1 MPHWSDK
8 YIGRPY
14 IPQDYD
20 CSALAQDIALH
31 EFGLQAQLPA
41 DHGRTSLG
49 HQRQFLRY
57 KDRVADRLAADEVRE
72 GDLVLMIT
80 NGRMNHVGVYYVD
93 AEGLAW
99 VVHNASQVGS
109 VVRTKL
115 RCLADLGYGIEGFYR
130 WKSLASLPA

>member
-1 MPHWSDK
+1 MTHWSDK

-14 IPQDYD
+14 ISQDYD
-20 CSALAQDIALH
+20 CSALAQDIAIQ
-31 EFGLQAQLPA
+31 EFGLQVQLPA
-41 DHGRTSLG
+41 DHGCNSLG

-57 KDRVADRLAADEVRE
+57 KGRVADRIMISEVQD

-80 NGRMNHVGVYYVD
+80 NDRMNHVGVYYVD
-93 AEGLAW
+93 AEGIAW

-115 RCLADLGYGIEGFYR
+115 RCLADCGYGIEGFYR
-130 WKSLASLPA
+130 TAVES